1 MEVHLIF
8 NPTAL
13 VKEIVTMAA
22 SFKFNQYGCGD
33 DGAGSSNPKC
43 GRTNGD
49 PFKLVADKKTN
60 KKEKKQ
66 RRDVKRKWIIFS
78 TRSFYSNAL
87 IPVM

>member
-33 DGAGSSNPKC
+33 DGASSSNPKC

-49 PFKLVADKKTN
+49 PSNLLQIKNKT
-60 KKEKKQ
+60 
-66 RRDVKRKWIIFS
+66 KRK
-78 TRSFYSNAL
+78 RNKEE
-87 IPVM
+87 M